1 MAQNC
6 INQERIEE
14 LMIQKQ
20 LGTVMEH
27 IEGCIACRLR
37 LEACIEE
44 GQMLKDA
51 LFHAQPDEDF
61 TAQVMAGILSTDSA
75 SIEEQQISEDGE
87 NYRGWFRRK
96 LRIRWP
102 LVTAAG
108 ILLVLLSMSFA
119 QPTIANWIKSLFSTT
134 DTVDVSLLHSE
145 NLGIHHF
152 ANIKVSDKGYTLE
165 IKEVVVDTVRALIA
179 YRLTDPSGK
188 VVNDMFNADL
198 IAFTDANGKSIGER
212 VTGHDFLPELKENGY
227 VNSGYSI
234 AKISFVNTPETDII
248 HMNGNIDYIGHTS
261 DKPEFYNFLQG
272 NWRFSMEIDI
282 KLARKQFQM
291 IPLHDAKY
299 IAPDGTQIA
308 ATKLIYHASAYQI
321 EFQTRISPAAVPP
334 SDPIHMN
341 DYHQL
346 GFYLEDQH
354 GNMIGRVN
362 YAANDK
368 VEDYRSSLDN
378 VYCRSDNKN
387 TPELITCTYTMFNI
401 RDNVPDP
408 ARIVVK
414 NYNLPVH
421 SSESVTVNLKQLSS
435 HPVTMKAQGDVLA
448 VMKVDGFADSRPFL
462 EQGKGTS
469 LKLIVSGVF
478 RNNFRYDQ
486 WVATDEAGQAYT
498 LYINGTG
505 EMHYKNV
512 EDDRMTLTL
521 EGGRPEESPFAL
533 VDGMQYIPKK
543 LTLTRRV
550 TDKLFTGLEWS
561 ILLPARTQE
570 D

>member
-1 MAQNC
+1 MGQNC

-20 LGTVMEH
+20 LGTVMKH

-108 ILLVLLSMSFA
+108 LLLVLLSMSFA

-198 IAFTDANGKSIGER
+198 IAFTDANGKSIGAR

-282 KLARKQFQM
+282 KLARKQFQL

-308 ATKLIYHASAYQI
+308 ATKLIYHASAFQI
-321 EFQTRISPAAVPP
+321 EFQTKISPTAVLPL
-334 SDPIHMN
+334 N

-354 GNMIGRVN
+354 GNKLGRVN

-368 VEDYRSSLDN
+368 DEDYRSTLDN
-378 VYCRSDNKN
+378 MYCRNDNKDSSD
-387 TPELITCTYTMFNI
+387 LITCIYTMYNI

-421 SSESVTVNLKQLSS
+421 SSESVTVNMKQLSS
-435 HPVTMKAQGDVLA
+435 HPVIWKAHGDELT
-448 VMKVDGFADSRPFL
+448 VMKVDGFEDSRPYVKL
-462 EQGKGTS
+462 GKGNS

-478 RNNFRYDQ
+478 RNNFEDDQ
-486 WVATDEAGQAYT
+486 WVATDETGQVYS
-498 LYINGTG
+498 LYISHSGSSN
-505 EMHYKNV
+505 YKNV
-512 EDDRMTLTL
+512 EDDRMTHTL
-521 EGGRPEESPFAL
+521 DNYSFAL
-533 VDGMQYIPKK
+533 VDGMQHIPKQ
-543 LTLTRRV
+543 LTLTRKV
-550 TDKLFTGLEWS
+550 TNKLFTGLEWS

>member
-1 MAQNC
+1 MGQNC

-20 LGTVMEH
+20 LGTVMKH

-108 ILLVLLSMSFA
+108 LLLVLLSMSFA

-165 IKEVVVDTVRALIA
+165 IKEVVVDTARALIA

-188 VVNDMFNADL
+188 VVNDMFDRDL
-198 IAFTDANGKSIGER
+198 IAFTDANGKSLGAR
-212 VTGHDFLPELKENGY
+212 VTGNDFLPELKDTGY
-227 VNSGYSI
+227 VNSGYRI
-234 AKISFVNTPETDII
+234 AKISFVNTPETDTI
-248 HMNGNIDYIGHTS
+248 HMNGKIDHIGHAS
-261 DKPEFYNFLQG
+261 DKPRFNDLLHG
-272 NWRFSMEIDI
+272 DWSFSMEIDI
-282 KLARKQFQM
+282 TLARKKMQV

-299 IAPDGTQIA
+299 TSPDGTQIE

-321 EFQTRISPAAVPP
+321 EFQTKISLAAVRP
-334 SDPIHMN
+334 SDPIHLN

-368 VEDYRSSLDN
+368 DEDYRSSLDN
-378 VYCRSDNKN
+378 VYCRNDNKDSSD
-387 TPELITCTYTMFNI
+387 LITCIYTMYNI

-421 SSESVTVNLKQLSS
+421 SSESVTVNMKQLSS
-435 HPVTMKAQGDVLA
+435 HPVIWKAHGDELT
-448 VMKVDGFADSRPFL
+448 VMKVDGFEDSRPYVKL
-462 EQGKGTS
+462 GKGTS

-478 RNNFRYDQ
+478 RNNFEDDQ
-486 WVATDEAGQAYT
+486 WVATDETGQVYS
-498 LYINGTG
+498 LYISHSGSSN
-505 EMHYKNV
+505 YKNV
-512 EDDRMTLTL
+512 EDDRMTHTL
-521 EGGRPEESPFAL
+521 DNYSFAL
-533 VDGMQYIPKK
+533 VDGMQHIPKQ
-543 LTLTRRV
+543 LTLTRKV